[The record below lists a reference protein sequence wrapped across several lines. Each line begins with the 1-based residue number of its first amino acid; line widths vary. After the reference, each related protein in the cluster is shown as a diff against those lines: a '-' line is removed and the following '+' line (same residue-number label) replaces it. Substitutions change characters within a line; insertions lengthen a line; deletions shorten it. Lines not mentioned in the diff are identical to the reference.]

1 MSQTNSTAR
10 ICPTRID
17 GESTLFAHQVSKA
30 QCQARQ
36 RDCFHKCFTCVNNNA
51 YVAAHGEARPKAK
64 KAASAA
70 KG

>member
-1 MSQTNSTAR
+1 MSQNQSSAR

-17 GESTLFAHQVSKA
+17 GQTTLFAHQVTRA
-30 QCQARQ
+30 QCQTRQ

-51 YVAAHGEARPKAK
+51 YVAAHGEAKPAK
-64 KAASAA
+64 KARAAAA